1 MKDRP
6 PIGFIVEGHGEYNCY
21 PSLFCRIVDA
31 RGIHVPRVNA
41 GGCGSIVKRI
51 DEQLTDLFLA
61 SNPLNVIVTVDLH
74 DVLEKG
80 LANDCVELVHKLNRK
95 IKEWRI
101 AAKSDYR
108 LHPLPNKIV
117 CIVQIRKFESWII
130 ADIDGLKYAN
140 LLKSGID
147 IIKDSETITNP
158 CKWLKDNLLIDGCVK
173 SPNVAK
179 KLISAL
185 NPKRM
190 RMHNRSFDKFY
201 RDTMAFYKKWL
212 QYISQK

>member
-1 MKDRP
+1 MKDRSP
-6 PIGFIVEGHGEYNCY
+6 VGFIVEGHGEYNCY
-21 PSLFCRIVDA
+21 PSLFCRIVNVN
-31 RGIHVPRVNA
+31 GIKVPRVNA

-51 DEQLTDLFLA
+51 KEQLTDLFLVE
-61 SNPLNVIVTVDLH
+61 SPLNVIVTVDLH
-74 DVLEKG
+74 DVLAQG
-80 LANDCVELVHKLNRK
+80 LATTCVELIQKLNSK

-101 AAKSDYR
+101 AAASNYL

-117 CIVQIRKFESWII
+117 CIVQIKKFESWLI
-130 ADIDGLKYAN
+130 ADVDGLRSAN
-140 LLKSGID
+140 LLKSEID
-147 IIKDSETITNP
+147 SIEDSEIITNP
-158 CKWLKDNLLIDGCVK
+158 SKWLKENLLINGCVK

-185 NPKRM
+185 DPERM
-190 RMHNRSFDKFY
+190 RLHSRSFDKFY